1 MRQFSND
8 VEGKWEKMSNFINT
22 NNKNIEHLNIDTAET
37 ENLQHEKLLGTT
49 IDSKLAFEKDNQQ
62 TWAKQSLHFKGTVMQ
77 IKKALINDRL
87 HVSLNPKFVTV
98 S

>member
-1 MRQFSND
+1 
-8 VEGKWEKMSNFINT
+8 MSNFINT

-62 TWAKQSLHFKGTVMQ
+62 
-77 IKKALINDRL
+77 I
-87 HVSLNPKFVTV
+87 
-98 S
+98 